1 MGVVYLLTNNNDQYK
16 IGITKYNAKKRIK
29 SGLQTGNGDEIDV
42 VKEFESE
49 YNNKIELAM
58 HRRYGTKRLKG
69 EWFSLEQKDI
79 QNFISECQVLH
90 NNFKFLEESGNP
102 FI

>member
-29 SGLQTGNGDEIDV
+29 DLQTGNGDVIDV
-42 VKEFESE
+42 VAEFKSK
-49 YNNKIELAM
+49 YNNKIETAL

-69 EWFSLEQKDI
+69 EWFVLEKKDI
-79 QNFISECQVLH
+79 QNFISGCQILH
-90 NNFKFLEESGNP
+90 DNFKFLEDSGNP